1 MLNVAGPGSAG
12 IGLGCAVTKP
22 ILVRISGMNTAES
35 RLLRGRRARHRL
47 IAPFVA
53 LLLALP
59 LAACGDEESS
69 STTTAGS
76 GTTAAEPSPPAG
88 GSATTSTDVAPGSG
102 EEPKLP
108 DNDDFT
114 AVTCTAPPRETF
126 DATAVVGE
134 PLGSATK
141 QARAAGCDVRVVI
154 EDGKPLAT
162 TSDYRPDRINVVV
175 TDDTVKR
182 IDGLY

>member
-1 MLNVAGPGSAG
+1 
-12 IGLGCAVTKP
+12 
-22 ILVRISGMNTAES
+22 MNTSHS
-35 RLLRGRRARHRL
+35 RLLRGHGARRRL
-47 IAPFVA
+47 IVPAVA

-59 LAACGDEESS
+59 PAACGDEESS
-69 STTTAGS
+69 TTATGGS
-76 GTTAAEPSPPAG
+76 GTTAAEPAPPAG

-102 EEPKLP
+102 DEPDLP
-108 DNDDFT
+108 DNDDLT
-114 AVTCTAPPRETF
+114 AVTCTAPPKETF
-126 DATAVVGE
+126 DATSIVGE
-134 PLGSATK
+134 PLDAATK